1 MSAPEPI
8 RYPARIGFQL
18 TGPIRARVLEAA
30 RRLGLEVEPLTADA
44 EHFVVIVPSP
54 RVAYQLGVIVGEP

>member
-1 MSAPEPI
+1 MAEVTI
-8 RYPARIGFQL
+8 LIDGREVTVDAGLNLI
-18 TGPIRARVLEAA
+18 EAA
-30 RRLGLEVEPLTADA
+30 RRLGLEVDPLTADA